1 MDQYSPVHLIQ
12 PLQAPLVAVPK
23 SQSAK
28 SILRHMESTQLAP
41 IKEETRARS
50 EVKAAID
57 QANQSLAAQLKTIQ
71 RQRDEALEALDAAS
85 AVQKTHVESIR
96 AHERRGIETSNRLQE
111 LEAKNKTLEE
121 RCVKLSA
128 WVEQHR
134 IAKLQAPKDSTHELN
149 QALDALANLD
159 ARHTALTSEHAA
171 LRAEHEGLKLTQ
183 SGERSVQA
191 KLSELEERAGRA
203 ERASQSLA
211 CAKRLACSAPVGQE
225 LLDKAASVL
234 ASGADVLLHVQGTTP
249 QLRDGLNQV
258 CDALLALEGDLR
270 GHGAEVGA
278 WLAKRAA
285 ALE

>member
-1 MDQYSPVHLIQ
+1 MDPYSPVHLIQ
-12 PLQAPLVAVPK
+12 PLQAAPVAIPK

-41 IKEETRARS
+41 IREETRVTS

-57 QANQSLAAQLKTIQ
+57 QSLAAQLKTIQ
-71 RQRDEALEALDAAS
+71 RQRNEALEALDAAS
-85 AVQKTHVESIR
+85 AVHRTHVESIR
-96 AHERRGIETSNRLQE
+96 AHERRGIETSNRVQE

-159 ARHTALTSEHAA
+159 ARHTALTSDHAA
-171 LRAEHEGLKLTQ
+171 LRAEGLKLTQ

-191 KLSELEERAGRA
+191 KLSELEERASRA

-211 CAKRLACSAPVGQE
+211 CAKRLACSAPVGRE
-225 LLDKAASVL
+225 LLDKATSVL
-234 ASGADVLLHVQGTTP
+234 ASGSDVLRHVQGTSP